1 MLFVV
6 GTLRCTVLASQAAL
20 CVGIHVAPARRFCE
34 LGVSRPNSAVHERFL
49 HCAPVRHAWAPENS
63 FAGNPSGQHLSGEAV
78 NRHAYYVAYPSKQ
91 PSLVVPPKLPDANLA
106 QEGVHG
112 DSSSP
117 GVAKIDAAHG
127 SDAVMVEPLQF
138 HELAFS

>member
-34 LGVSRPNSAVHERFL
+34 LGVPRPNSAVHERFL

-63 FAGNPSGQHLSGEAV
+63 LAGNPSGQHLSGEAV

-117 GVAKIDAAHG
+117 GVAKVHAAHCT
-127 SDAVMVEPLQF
+127 DAVMVKPLKF
-138 HELAFS
+138 HELALP

>member
-1 MLFVV
+1 MNLVYLGQIPQFMSAFFTVRPYV
-6 GTLRCTVLASQAAL
+6 MRGHPRTRLLGTL
-20 CVGIHVAPARRFCE
+20 
-34 LGVSRPNSAVHERFL
+34 AV
-49 HCAPVRHAWAPENS
+49 N
-63 FAGNPSGQHLSGEAV
+63 LSGEAV